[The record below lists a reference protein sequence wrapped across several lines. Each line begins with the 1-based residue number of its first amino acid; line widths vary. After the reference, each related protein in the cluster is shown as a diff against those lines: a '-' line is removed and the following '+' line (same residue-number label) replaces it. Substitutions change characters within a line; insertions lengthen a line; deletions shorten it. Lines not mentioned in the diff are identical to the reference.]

1 MLDDQANK
9 MVEEVLRRVEELL
22 NFLPLTTEEKLYASK
37 MSDKINNIVTE
48 EYLDDRMLHKQ
59 EVRPIAVAAAV
70 ALSLVYFDKW
80 VVEIERQF
88 PQLGDKSIQ

>member
-9 MVEEVLRRVEELL
+9 MVEEVLRRAEELF
-22 NFLPLTTEEKLYASK
+22 NSLPLTTEEKLYASK
-37 MSDKINNIVTE
+37 MSHKINNVMTE
-48 EYLDDRMLHKQ
+48 EYLDDRMLDGQ